1 MSGALELRQRAVRHV
16 RHSIMPRFR
25 ERSFGQVIRERR
37 RQLDL
42 TQEEVARRIRT
53 STPYVGHL
61 ESGKRH
67 PSDKIVNRLSEVLGL
82 DCRELFFLAN
92 PRAHALLNPASAH
105 NSSSAWEQFKS
116 NEQLRRVHNIS
127 AEEMD
132 MLSRV
137 ALLGEVREPRDFI
150 YILNTVRHAVGR

>member
-1 MSGALELRQRAVRHV
+1 MARIKEK
-16 RHSIMPRFR
+16 
-25 ERSFGQVIRERR
+25 ERTFGMVIRDRR

-42 TQEEVARRIRT
+42 TQEEVARRIKT

-67 PSDKIVNRLSEVLGL
+67 PSDKILTRVAEVLGL
-82 DCRELFFLAN
+82 DRRELFFLAN
-92 PRAHALLNPASAH
+92 PRAQAMLTPQV
-105 NSSSAWEQFKS
+105 SSEDDSAWDDFSK
-116 NEQLRRVHNIS
+116 NEQLRRIHNVTN
-127 AEEMD
+127 EEME

-137 ALLGEVREPRDFI
+137 ALLGEVRSQRDFI

>member
-1 MSGALELRQRAVRHV
+1 MARSK
-16 RHSIMPRFR
+16 
-25 ERSFGQVIRERR
+25 ERNFGQVIRERR

-67 PSDKIVNRLSEVLGL
+67 PSDKILTRLTEVLGL
-82 DCRELFFLAN
+82 DRRELFFLAN
-92 PRAHALLNPASAH
+92 PRAQALLSPETASTPD
-105 NSSSAWEQFKS
+105 SAWEDFR
-116 NEQLRRVHNIS
+116 NNDQLRRVHGIS
-127 AEEMD
+127 NEEME

-137 ALLGEVREPRDFI
+137 ALLGEVRSARDFI

>member
-1 MSGALELRQRAVRHV
+1 
-16 RHSIMPRFR
+16 MPRSK
-25 ERSFGQVIRERR
+25 ERNFGQVIRERR

-42 TQEEVARRIRT
+42 TQEEVAHRIKT

-67 PSDKIVNRLSEVLGL
+67 PSDKILTRLAEVLGL
-82 DCRELFFLAN
+82 DRRELFFLAN
-92 PRAHALLNPASAH
+92 PRAQALLSPETAST
-105 NSSSAWEQFKS
+105 SIPAWEDFRK
-116 NEQLRRVHNIS
+116 NEQLRRVHSIS
-127 AEEMD
+127 NEEME

-137 ALLGEVREPRDFI
+137 ALLGEVRSARDFI